1 MPQTLDFFKLLETA
15 QIVCL
20 TVFTCLAENCIKPIL
35 TLPVYVFRGIQLG
48 RPELVKTWE
57 KFEQK
62 KSFKAEKVEG
72 SELES
77 RFRSISQ
84 KQEVSQNDF
93 T

>member
-1 MPQTLDFFKLLETA
+1 M
-15 QIVCL
+15 
-20 TVFTCLAENCIKPIL
+20 FTFPSENCIEPVL
-35 TLPVYVFRGIQLG
+35 THPVYVFRGMQLG

-62 KSFKAEKVEG
+62 KSIKADKVEG

-84 KQEVSQNDF
+84 KQEVSQNYF
-93 T
+93 I